1 MNEGDF
7 MQVASV
13 ARSLMSLVV
22 VVGFSGAVLAAPG
35 PKFEERKSKVLSDID
50 QRIAK
55 MQEHRAC
62 VAGASDQDAMKKCH
76 EAMKAFHDAERQKH
90 AEMEKDRKEG
100 PEAAKK

>member
-1 MNEGDF
+1 

-13 ARSLMSLVV
+13 ARDLMSLVV
-22 VVGFSGAVLAAPG
+22 IVGFSGAVLAAPG

-62 VAGASDQDAMKKCH
+62 VAGAPDQDAMKKCH
-76 EAMKAFHDAERQKH
+76 EGMKAFRDVERQKH
-90 AEMEKDRKEG
+90 VEMEKTRKEG

>member
-1 MNEGDF
+1 

-13 ARSLMSLVV
+13 ARNLMSLMV

-76 EAMKAFHDAERQKH
+76 EGMKAFRDVERQKQV
-90 AEMEKDRKEG
+90 EMEKTRKEG
-100 PEAAKK
+100 SEAAKK

>member
-1 MNEGDF
+1 

-13 ARSLMSLVV
+13 ARGLMSLVV

-76 EAMKAFHDAERQKH
+76 EGMKAFRDVERQRH
-90 AEMEKDRKEG
+90 GEMEKARKEG

>member
-1 MNEGDF
+1 
-7 MQVASV
+7 MQVAIV
-13 ARSLMSLVV
+13 ARGLMSLVM
-22 VVGFSGAVLAAPG
+22 VVGFSGAVMAAPG
-35 PKFEERKSKVLSDID
+35 PKFEEHKSKILSDID

-62 VAGASDQDAMKKCH
+62 VAGASDQDAMKKGH

-90 AEMEKDRKEG
+90 VEMEKARKEG